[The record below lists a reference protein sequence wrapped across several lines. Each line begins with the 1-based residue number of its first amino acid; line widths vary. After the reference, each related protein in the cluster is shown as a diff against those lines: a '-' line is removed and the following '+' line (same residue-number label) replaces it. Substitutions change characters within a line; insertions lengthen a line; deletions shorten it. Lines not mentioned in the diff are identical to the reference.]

1 MEIEYNYYLNSKPN
15 KRDHKFPYNKI
26 YKIKNKT
33 IKIHSMQIP
42 YHCVMISLS
51 TINI

>member
-26 YKIKNKT
+26 Y
-33 IKIHSMQIP
+33 IKINKN
-42 YHCVMISLS
+42 SLNADPLPLCYDF
-51 TINI
+51 IIYY